1 LFTHYLLNIYYSSFY
16 FIGTYFGSVKKGI
29 PIFMKQDLVR
39 ILRDIFTSAGYSV
52 ADSYKHDIVAERDG
66 NKTFIKFSSNPD
78 IVEIKNFA
86 NQMTEGQGLYVVT
99 GTIDDK
105 LAGEAEKMGLRVWGR
120 DDMALQIGKAVLAD
134 IEGAA
139 SELDLFG
146 GNTVHTSR
154 VISKADAA
162 AQEAINAIFGGGNS
176 KPSDSSDT
184 SSFMPRVFQKV
195 NPPAVSYQEPVH
207 YTPQTS
213 QEPVIQEPVIQPA
226 TPPVEMVNIPEPV
239 IQDSIVL
246 NIRAAP
252 VRLTKE
258 HAVSIAIPHIYTYKD
273 AILKLVPFW
282 RYNYSLSTEHRY
294 KSKIVD
300 ISGAASGCL
309 NALNGIDEQ
318 LVLDDIR
325 DSIAV
330 PNVVYEVKHP
340 ITAEAEARAQLLE
353 RIVDEHT
360 KDLRFDNTQGEA
372 IISEHKRFKPVL
384 EDIML
389 DLVLVYVPVW
399 EIKGPRGSIE
409 INAYNSELLQ
419 NPVDDDAE
427 FL

>member
-1 LFTHYLLNIYYSSFY
+1 
-16 FIGTYFGSVKKGI
+16 
-29 PIFMKQDLVR
+29 MKQDLVR

-99 GTIDDK
+99 GIIDGK
-105 LAGEAEKMGLRVWGR
+105 LAEEAEKMGLRVWGR

-134 IEGAA
+134 IEG
-139 SELDLFG
+139 STGELDLFEMRG
-146 GNTVHTSR
+146 AHVPKVS
-154 VISKADAA
+154 SKVDAA

-176 KPSDSSDT
+176 KDPSDP
-184 SSFMPRVFQKV
+184 SSFMPRVFEKAAA
-195 NPPAVSYQEPVH
+195 PAVIYQEPVE
-207 YTPQTS
+207 YTPQVM
-213 QEPVIQEPVIQPA
+213 QEPVAQEPVMHEPTVQAAAPSSD
-226 TPPVEMVNIPEPV
+226 PVNASAPEPALV
-239 IQDSIVL
+239 QNDTVL
-246 NIRAAP
+246 NIRAVP
-252 VRLTKE
+252 VRVTKE
-258 HAVSIAIPHIYTYKD
+258 HAISIAKPHIYTYKD

-294 KSKIVD
+294 RSKIVD

-318 LVLDDIR
+318 LVLDDVR
-325 DSIAV
+325 ESVSV

-340 ITAEAEARAQLLE
+340 ITTEEETRSQLIE

-360 KDLRFDNTQGEA
+360 KDLRFDDTQGEA

-384 EDIML
+384 DDIKL
-389 DLVLVYVPVW
+389 DIVLVYVPVW

-427 FL
+427 FV

>member
-1 LFTHYLLNIYYSSFY
+1 
-16 FIGTYFGSVKKGI
+16 
-29 PIFMKQDLVR
+29 
-39 ILRDIFTSAGYSV
+39 
-52 ADSYKHDIVAERDG
+52 
-66 NKTFIKFSSNPD
+66 
-78 IVEIKNFA
+78 
-86 NQMTEGQGLYVVT
+86 
-99 GTIDDK
+99 
-105 LAGEAEKMGLRVWGR
+105 
-120 DDMALQIGKAVLAD
+120 
-134 IEGAA
+134 
-139 SELDLFG
+139 
-146 GNTVHTSR
+146 
-154 VISKADAA
+154 
-162 AQEAINAIFGGGNS
+162 
-176 KPSDSSDT
+176 
-184 SSFMPRVFQKV
+184 MPRVFEKV
-195 NPPAVSYQEPVH
+195 NPPAVTYREPVH
-207 YTPQTS
+207 YTPQTI
-213 QEPVIQEPVIQPA
+213 QEPVIQEPVIQVT
-226 TPPVEMVNIPEPV
+226 TPPHETVNIPEPV
-239 IQDSIVL
+239 TQNSIVL

-258 HAVSIAIPHIYTYKD
+258 HATSIAMPHIYTYKD

-309 NALNGIDEQ
+309 NALNGMDEQ
-318 LVLDDIR
+318 LVLDDVR

-330 PNVVYEVKHP
+330 PDVVYEVKHP
-340 ITAEAEARAQLLE
+340 IITEVEARAQLLE
-353 RIVDEHT
+353 RIVNEHT

-427 FL
+427 FV